1 MNFGCVWNTHS
12 SHTGPSMHYPR
23 EDVPDCSS
31 LVKKITSLSSMLGA
45 LSVQGVEMRK
55 SFHPTETD
63 LQECF
68 HHPSICFCSPGLE
81 QHQSWERSG
90 VRKEQASLLPSTSTL
105 RSWLADPIQVRQSED
120 LGLVFKGKRITRS
133 SIRSATVLEILTV
146 LSSPYG
152 NDRGV
157 LFGGTPLGSPNVL
170 FMARQS
176 HLFWAWKHHSLA
188 PVAFHLIATTM
199 CCCDQLWILPV
210 AVLSP
215 ALVAFGTRWRGTCI
229 GQNFQHSLSGQ

>member
-1 MNFGCVWNTHS
+1 
-12 SHTGPSMHYPR
+12 MHYPR

-105 RSWLADPIQVRQSED
+105 GSWLADPIQVRQSED

-146 LSSPYG
+146 HHLHMAMTEESCLEVRLWGPPMSCSWQGSHICFGPGNITLLPQWLSISLQPPCAAVTNYG
-152 NDRGV
+152 SS
-157 LFGGTPLGSPNVL
+157 LWQCFLPLWL
-170 FMARQS
+170 
-176 HLFWAWKHHSLA
+176 LLA
-188 PVAFHLIATTM
+188 QDGEGHA
-199 CCCDQLWILPV
+199 
-210 AVLSP
+210 
-215 ALVAFGTRWRGTCI
+215 
-229 GQNFQHSLSGQ
+229 

>member
-1 MNFGCVWNTHS
+1 
-12 SHTGPSMHYPR
+12 MHYPR

-31 LVKKITSLSSMLGA
+31 LVKKITSLSSMLGV
-45 LSVQGVEMRK
+45 LSVQGVEI

-68 HHPSICFCSPGLE
+68 HHLSICFCSPGLE

-105 RSWLADPIQVRQSED
+105 GSWLADPIQVRQSED

-146 LSSPYG
+146 HHLHMAMT
-152 NDRGV
+152 GV

-199 CCCDQLWILPV
+199 CCCDQLGILPV